1 MGRYVLLALEIFSTM
16 DKRIMNKKILILVTC
31 LIASTNVAAKYI
43 TQLNTQGVEITKF
56 FTHQSGAVSLYI
68 SGTVAN
74 LDQCTSTFRVYI
86 PHDLAGKD
94 VMVSTALAAFASG
107 KKVGFHGSGCS
118 TTSFWG
124 GTVDVPVVNNMW
136 IVK

>member
-1 MGRYVLLALEIFSTM
+1 
-16 DKRIMNKKILILVTC
+16 MNKKILTLVTC
-31 LIASTNVAAKYI
+31 LIVSTNVSAKYI
-43 TQLNTQGVEITKF
+43 TNLGTQGVEITKF

-68 SGTVAN
+68 SGTVEN
-74 LDQCTSTFRVYI
+74 LDQCTSTFRVHI

-124 GTVDVPVVNNMW
+124 GTVDVPIVNNMW

>member
-1 MGRYVLLALEIFSTM
+1 
-16 DKRIMNKKILILVTC
+16 MNKKILILFTC
-31 LIASTNVAAKYI
+31 MVVSTNVFAKYI

-68 SGTVAN
+68 SGTVEN

-86 PHDLAGKD
+86 PHDLPGKD
-94 VMVSTALAAFASG
+94 VMISTALAAFSSG

-124 GTVDVPVVNNMW
+124 GTVDVPIVNNMW